1 MARIGLKLYI
11 INMSSVI
18 MFKIHTQ
25 KKGLIF
31 HSKTSELVASE
42 PHETQEKEI
51 KKLHVMS
58 LVKIDQK
65 KKVINNFMNK
75 YLKIFSKGPN
85 VSTARLKR
93 DHILETVGHINWL
106 NF

>member
-42 PHETQEKEI
+42 PHETQEKGI
-51 KKLHVMS
+51 KNCMLCQV
-58 LVKIDQK
+58 LVKIDQQK
-65 KKVINNFMNK
+65 KFLNNFINK
-75 YLKIFSKGPN
+75 YLKIF
-85 VSTARLKR
+85 
-93 DHILETVGHINWL
+93 
-106 NF
+106 

>member
-1 MARIGLKLYI
+1 
-11 INMSSVI
+11 MSCVI

-42 PHETQEKEI
+42 PHETQEKGI

-58 LVKIDQK
+58 SASQNRSTE
-65 KKVINNFMNK
+65 KV
-75 YLKIFSKGPN
+75 SK
-85 VSTARLKR
+85 
-93 DHILETVGHINWL
+93 
-106 NF
+106 